1 MSNYSIY
8 SKPQIDSQHVQ
19 NIISCSI
26 KIKQT
31 KANQEIFQTSVY
43 QTYHDLKAKSFPR
56 TDLEKLLEKAKQ
68 TIPKTKHLDIKCFFK
83 RKAEDIEAP
92 CSKKGRQDKKQDTI
106 TEPIGNKD
114 DQFKSISKESTLKR

>member
-1 MSNYSIY
+1 MRKTKADNQKEEEEKYEEEDVTVKASTSTKGLHEFIESEKKALKDIAMSKYSIY

-56 TDLEKLLEKAKQ
+56 TDLE
-68 TIPKTKHLDIKCFFK
+68 
-83 RKAEDIEAP
+83 RY
-92 CSKKGRQDKKQDTI
+92 
-106 TEPIGNKD
+106 
-114 DQFKSISKESTLKR
+114 